1 MIRGFTIAGNIG
13 KAIGYMAY
21 GLNQSIKLLG
31 RTARGVANSVT
42 NKPKY
47 NVTVM
52 DHGDIINEYK
62 NIDGVR
68 VNQIITA
75 VTHLEK
81 DYSILI
87 GRNYGSNNTETR
99 PREVENI

>member
-52 DHGDIINEYK
+52 NHGDIINEYK

-87 GRNYGSNNTETR
+87 GRNHGSNNTETR
-99 PREVENI
+99 PKEMENI